1 MTYIYRRAM
10 QTMVLE
16 MEKDFSLMGN
26 NERIEI
32 VVPYY

>member
-1 MTYIYRRAM
+1 
-10 QTMVLE
+10 MVLE

-32 VVPYY
+32 VVPTIEHETEQI